1 MLLTNFRSLLI
12 NQIKRL
18 ISQMESYTN
27 YFQKLRTNKTA
38 KHRKHHRYLR
48 KIANVLRYAE
58 MCVVLVLVSRLSINL
73 PSTLKNSTDYFRI
86 FMGSPRF
93 VFFLGN
99 VIIITLFAQSGHFS
113 NHTSEK
119 PSPEPD
125 LYLEFLQHS
134 TVKQK
139 LIVDDNNR
147 KAKVSVRA
155 EDGAKDR
162 KMDPTKRETSLE
174 MVKKDYRRCQ
184 SDMVE
189 RVVENEKPTRALQRC
204 ETEKVVDKVN
214 SYPEDGMSNDEFRCK
229 IEAFIARQQ
238 RLRTQE

>member
-1 MLLTNFRSLLI
+1 
-12 NQIKRL
+12 
-18 ISQMESYTN
+18 MESSTN

-38 KHRKHHRYLR
+38 KPRKHHRYLR
-48 KIANVLRYAE
+48 KMANVLRYVE

-73 PSTLKNSTDYFRI
+73 PSTLKNSTEYFRI

-99 VIIITLFAQSGHFS
+99 VIILMLFAQSGHFS
-113 NHTSEK
+113 NHTSEEK

-125 LYLEFLQHS
+125 LYFEFLQHS

-139 LIVDDNNR
+139 PIVHNNNR
-147 KAKVSVRA
+147 KAKMSVRV
-155 EDGAKDR
+155 EDGAKD
-162 KMDPTKRETSLE
+162 KQIVPTKTETSLE
-174 MVKKDYRRCQ
+174 MVKKDYRRCE
-184 SDMVE
+184 SGIVE
-189 RVVENEKPTRALQRC
+189 RVVENEKPRRALQRC
-204 ETEKVVDKVN
+204 ETEKVVRNVN

-238 RLRTQE
+238 RLRTQK